1 MLVRFKSDYVYPN
14 SDQANQNVLYKI
26 REHIPNVS
34 NFSSLRSVSL
44 SLSLLNRWVSL
55 SLRSMSLS
63 QRSMLHSLFHSNKL
77 LSLDESLFLPRPSM
91 GVVVG
96 GCGSGNQLG
105 LIVSRGVGLL
115 IAWFWSQWV
124 LVFWI

>member
-1 MLVRFKSDYVYPN
+1 
-14 SDQANQNVLYKI
+14 
-26 REHIPNVS
+26 
-34 NFSSLRSVSL
+34 
-44 SLSLLNRWVSL
+44 
-55 SLRSMSLS
+55 
-63 QRSMLHSLFHSNKL
+63 MLHSLFHSNKL

-96 GCGSGNQLG
+96 GYGSGNQLG

>member
-1 MLVRFKSDYVYPN
+1 
-14 SDQANQNVLYKI
+14 
-26 REHIPNVS
+26 
-34 NFSSLRSVSL
+34 
-44 SLSLLNRWVSL
+44 
-55 SLRSMSLS
+55 
-63 QRSMLHSLFHSNKL
+63 MLHSLFHSNKL